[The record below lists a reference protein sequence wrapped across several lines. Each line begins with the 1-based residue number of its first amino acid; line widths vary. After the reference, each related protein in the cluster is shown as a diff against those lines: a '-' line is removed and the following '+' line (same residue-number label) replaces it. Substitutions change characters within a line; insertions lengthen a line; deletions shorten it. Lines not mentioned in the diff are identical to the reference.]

1 MKAVATKEVVV
12 TLVLTEGEARILM
25 GMVQNPMCERLF
37 DPSDEP
43 VNLADFRHRLF
54 DTLKDAVT
62 SR

>member
-25 GMVQNPMCERLF
+25 GMVQNPMC

-43 VNLADFRHRLF
+43 VDEADFRHRLF